1 MNRLNPRIHQFHQP
15 LQAPLGNKTKTKTKT
30 DTSFQK
36 VLNDTQT
43 LKISKHAE
51 KRLKQRNIEIEENK
65 WNEISNKMAEAKSKG
80 VTDSLVITNQAAFVV
95 STKNNTVVTAL
106 GREEAASQIFTNING
121 TIVLED

>member
-1 MNRLNPRIHQFHQP
+1 VNRLDPRIHQFHQP
-15 LQAPLGNKTKTKTKT
+15 LQAPLRNKTNTKS

-36 VLNDTQT
+36 VLNETQT

-65 WNEISNKMAEAKSKG
+65 WIEISNKMEEAKSKG

-106 GREEAASQIFTNING
+106 GREEASSQIFTNING

>member
-1 MNRLNPRIHQFHQP
+1 MYRLDPRIHQFHQP
-15 LQAPLGNKTKTKTKT
+15 LQAPQRHKTKTKTE
-30 DTSFQK
+30 TSFQK
-36 VLNDTQT
+36 VLNEAQT

-51 KRLKQRNIEIEENK
+51 KRLKQRNIEIDENK

-106 GREEAASQIFTNING
+106 GREEASSHIFTNING

>member
-1 MNRLNPRIHQFHQP
+1 MDPRIHQFHQP
-15 LQAPLGNKTKTKTKT
+15 LQAAPQRKKTKT
-30 DTSFQK
+30 DISFQN
-36 VLNDTQT
+36 VLNEAQT
-43 LKISKHAE
+43 LRISKHAE
-51 KRLKQRNIEIEENK
+51 KRLKQRNIEIDENK